1 MPKHFKFRKNNLVH
15 LYLLILELLKLI
27 GAKAVFWLSYQ
38 FQFHTRVVGGF
49 QFHTRV
55 VGGNMEPANCDLGE
69 IDGLL
74 VPQGKA
80 SKLLTDHLIT
90 G

>member
-38 FQFHTRVVGGF
+38 FQFHTRVVGG
-49 QFHTRV
+49 
-55 VGGNMEPANCDLGE
+55 NMEPAHCDLGE

-74 VPQGKA
+74 VPPGKA